1 MNLYMLMHVLHPPMA
16 PRLFINTNA
25 HVRTCDVQNQL
36 LSAQES
42 LTGLGRKHAPEH
54 SSHSCSILA
63 QPHRFLP
70 SVDPFVSLTVVSQSA
85 PAFPEP
91 SHCNLVNN
99 LMETKG
105 QLLRAK
111 EEGRVLQEELVEQKK
126 FASVSQ
132 ESQERCVCVCVDM
145 CKVFW

>member
-1 MNLYMLMHVLHPPMA
+1 MFALAMCRISFSLRKSPLLALVGSMPLSIQVIL
-16 PRLFINTNA
+16 
-25 HVRTCDVQNQL
+25 VR
-36 LSAQES
+36 SF
-42 LTGLGRKHAPEH
+42 
-54 SSHSCSILA
+54 A

-70 SVDPFVSLTVVSQSA
+70 SVDAFVSLTVVSQSA